1 MEKLNLWCGETSS
14 WNTEKKVIDA
24 FKDSPLWAKWA
35 AASNNPRRSEKELVN
50 LINRLKIR
58 HTEEAAKGTAAAAAA
73 LAAANGTAP
82 PGGVMPVVGAVEG
95 VCAFESEVV
104 GQLQTIGQHAPHMP
118 GHQMDVLQ
126 NIESMLQGYLQHT
139 QLVLQDM
146 QKQIKDGHESLRKQ
160 IQEGQVALQAM
171 HVKQDKQAAEFM
183 QRSLTVDSHN
193 TRQQT
198 RAARK
203 QQTESRKTRK

>member
-1 MEKLNLWCGETSS
+1 
-14 WNTEKKVIDA
+14 
-24 FKDSPLWAKWA
+24 
-35 AASNNPRRSEKELVN
+35 
-50 LINRLKIR
+50 
-58 HTEEAAKGTAAAAAA
+58 
-73 LAAANGTAP
+73 
-82 PGGVMPVVGAVEG
+82 
-95 VCAFESEVV
+95 
-104 GQLQTIGQHAPHMP
+104 
-118 GHQMDVLQ
+118 MDVLQ

-160 IQEGQVALQAM
+160 IQEGQVALQEM

-183 QRSLTVDSHN
+183 QRSLTVDRHN

-198 RAARK
+198 WAARK